1 MGRVAESKEGLVEED
16 TNGGEKREKVEDIGR
31 GKESER
37 KDGQALGI
45 TFLLERG
52 ALSGAGFMSFRS
64 MSSDHIVSHA
74 FFWWFRFHPMLGCI
88 LLCYTLIC
96 FFSIIS
102 SLFLL

>member
-1 MGRVAESKEGLVEED
+1 MWEERREKKKYLGGKLRDIREED
-16 TNGGEKREKVEDIGR
+16 QERKVE
-31 GKESER
+31 ESER
-37 KDGQALGI
+37 EDSQALGI

-96 FFSIIS
+96 FFLLFHLCFCFDII
-102 SLFLL
+102 

>member
-16 TNGGEKREKVEDIGR
+16 TNGGEKGEKVEDICR
-31 GKESER
+31 GEESER
-37 KDGQALGI
+37 EDGQALGI

-88 LLCYTLIC
+88 WLCDTLIC
-96 FFSIIS
+96 FVSIIS